1 LQQRLQSSETVTA
14 IRGAIDS
21 LRAFGAVFA
30 NANLRRLQVAGIGS
44 TLGTWAYNVGL
55 AVFAYEVGG
64 AKTVGFVYFARWG
77 TAALCA
83 PWLALLADRM
93 SRRRLM
99 VYADLVRA
107 LLLGAMTACAAVGT
121 GIWPVFVLAVLTT
134 IASTVFPP
142 AEAALLP
149 SLVATPE
156 DLTAANAV
164 MNTVGSLGMFA
175 GPALGG
181 LLLAVSGPA
190 LVFGVTAAAFVWS
203 ALCLLRI
210 PPDPAPQPEPTPVA
224 SALLAGFRTIA
235 STPELRIVVGLTSA
249 QTLVAGAFEVLL
261 VLVALRLLDAGD
273 AGVGWLNAAV
283 GIGGVLGVLAV
294 AALAGRKRLAGDL
307 GIGVLLWGIP
317 LALVALWSN
326 FVFVLVLFAV
336 IGLANTLVD
345 VVGMTLLQRSTP
357 AAVLGRVFGVLESLI
372 LGTIAIGSLVAP
384 GVVALL
390 GLKTTLVVVGAFL
403 PVLLVPLFPLL
414 RRVDAAAHVAL
425 QPLELLR
432 AIPMFALLPPLVL
445 ERLAS
450 LSVEVRVPAF
460 SPVFTQGERGD
471 RFYVIASGSPEVEID
486 GAEQRTLGPGDFF
499 GEIAL
504 LRDVPRTATV
514 RAVDEL
520 TLYALE
526 RDDFI
531 GAVTGHAPSREA
543 ADSVVAAR
551 LPAGAPS

>member
-1 LQQRLQSSETVTA
+1 LQQRLQSSETVA
-14 IRGAIDS
+14 VMRGAIDS

-30 NANLRRLQVAGIGS
+30 SANLRRLQLAGIGS
-44 TLGTWAYNVGL
+44 TVGSWAYSVGL
-55 AVFAYEVGG
+55 AVYVYDQGG
-64 AKTVGFVYFARWG
+64 AKAVGLVYFARWG
-77 TAALCA
+77 AAALFA
-83 PWLALLADRM
+83 PWLSLLPDRM
-93 SRRRLM
+93 SRRLVM
-99 VYADLVRA
+99 VAADLLRA
-107 LLLGAMTACAAVGT
+107 VLLGAMTVFAAADS
-121 GIWPVFVLAVLTT
+121 GIWPVVVLSVAASIV
-134 IASTVFPP
+134 STVFGP
-142 AEAALLP
+142 AQGALLP
-149 SLVATPE
+149 SLVSTPE
-156 DLTAANAV
+156 ELTAANAV
-164 MNTVGSLGMFA
+164 MNTVGSVGMFA

-181 LLLAVSGPA
+181 VLLAASGPTA
-190 LVFGVTAAAFVWS
+190 VFGVTASAFLWS
-203 ALCLLRI
+203 AMCLLRI
-210 PPDPAPQPEPTPVA
+210 PRDPVPKREPAPVA
-224 SALLAGFRTIA
+224 SALLAGFRTIG
-235 STPELRIVVGLTSA
+235 STPELRVVVGLTGA
-249 QTLVAGAFEVLL
+249 QTLVAGALEVLL
-261 VLVALRLLDAGD
+261 VVVALRLLDTGD
-273 AGVGWLNAAV
+273 SGVGWINAAV
-283 GIGGVLGVLAV
+283 GIGGVLGVVAV

-326 FVFVLVLFAV
+326 FVFVLFLFAV

-357 AAVLGRVFGVLESLI
+357 AEVLGRVFGVLESLI
-372 LGTIAIGSLVAP
+372 LGTIAIGSLVTP
-384 GVVALL
+384 GLVALL

-414 RRVDAAAHVAL
+414 RRVDAAALVAF

-450 LSVEVRVPAF
+450 LSVAVQVRAG

-471 RFYVIASGSPEVEID
+471 RFYVVATGSAEVEID

-520 TLYALE
+520 TLYSLE

-543 ADSVVAAR
+543 AESVVAAR
-551 LPAGAPS
+551 LPAGAAL